1 MFIAYH
7 TSDSWMN
14 ACLNVCWFGSLE
26 DGDDDDDVDDG
37 KYVCMHIS
45 KTGYDSLTTP
55 EEIG

>member
-1 MFIAYH
+1 MFA
-7 TSDSWMN
+7 
-14 ACLNVCWFGSLE
+14 WFGSLE
-26 DGDDDDDVDDG
+26 DGDDDGDVDDG